1 LADDAPILVVD
12 SDPTTTAFLVDLLIG
27 DGHAVAYAL
36 GAPEALEVA
45 DRQQPEL
52 MLIGD
57 LTHPRETLDV
67 IASVRAGYAGSVDPQ
82 LPIIVLTARCGE
94 LDVLRAFE
102 VGADDVVCRPFSYSL
117 LRARMHALTRRT
129 SRRSAPPRLLEVGA
143 LRIDTMTRR
152 VTIDGKPVLLCRRE
166 YELLVHLAAAP
177 ERVFKK
183 EDLLR
188 DVWGFRSDGTTRTL
202 DTHACRLRRKL
213 PGDSRWIVN
222 VWGVGYRLID
232 PPIAA
237 TA

>member
-12 SDPTTTAFLVDLLIG
+12 SDPTTTAFLMDLLIG
-27 DGHAVAYAL
+27 DGRDVACAL
-36 GAPEALEVA
+36 GAREALEVA

-52 MLIGD
+52 LLIGD
-57 LTHPRETLDV
+57 LAHPRETLDV
-67 IASVRAGYAGSVDPQ
+67 IASVRAGYVGSVDPQ

-94 LDVLRAFE
+94 LDTLRAFE

-117 LRARMHALTRRT
+117 LRARMQALTRRT
-129 SRRSAPPRLLEVGA
+129 NRRPAPRLLEVGA
-143 LRIDTMTRR
+143 LRIDTITRR

-177 ERVFKK
+177 ERVFTK

-202 DTHACRLRRKL
+202 DTHACRLRGKL
-213 PGDSRWIVN
+213 RGDSRWVVN

-232 PPIAA
+232 PPVAA

>member
-1 LADDAPILVVD
+1 LAENAPILVVD
-12 SDPTTTAFLVDLLIG
+12 SDATTTAFLTDLLIG
-27 DGHAVAYAL
+27 DGRAVAYAL
-36 GAPEALEVA
+36 DARKALELA

-57 LTHPRETLDV
+57 LTPPRDTLDV
-67 IASVRAGYAGSVDPQ
+67 IASVRAGYVGSVDPQ

-94 LDVLRAFE
+94 LDVLRAYE

-117 LRARMHALTRRT
+117 LRARMQVLTRRT
-129 SRRSAPPRLLEVGA
+129 TGRPAPRLLEVGL

-152 VTIDGKPVLLCRRE
+152 VTLDGKPVLLCRRE
-166 YELLVHLAAAP
+166 YELLLHLAAAP

-183 EDLLR
+183 ADLLR
-188 DVWGFRSDGTTRTL
+188 DIWGFRSDGTTRTL
-202 DTHACRLRRKL
+202 DTHAGRLRRKL
-213 PGDSRWIVN
+213 GGDGRWVVN

-232 PPIAA
+232 PPVAA